1 MSLQLLGLSPDQEA
15 VYRGLLGAPE
25 SASSALA
32 ERIGLSVAEVAVA
45 LDVLTAMGLVT
56 HRENRYATT
65 PPDVA
70 IEGLIEQHE
79 RRIEQEKAQLELS
92 RDVVG
97 ELVQEFL
104 AANTGADA
112 GDAVELIADAHV
124 VRSRLYEL
132 SMSAQ
137 RRTCTMVPGGAIPPA
152 AVESSLR
159 IDRALLARGISVRT
173 VVSETAA
180 ADATVCGYLEQ
191 IEEAGAQVR
200 IHPNPPC
207 VMVLVDE
214 SAVVAMGNGRGG
226 AYVIPGS
233 SIVAAMDSLFE
244 MVWNEGAPR
253 SVSGDFPGG
262 FGEARSRQIV
272 ALLAKGYKDEA
283 IARRLGVSTRTVR
296 RMVADAVALLGAESR
311 FQAGVLAAQK
321 GWLGPAP
328 TKD

>member
-1 MSLQLLGLSPDQEA
+1 MSLQLLGLSSDQEA
-15 VYRGLLGAPE
+15 VYRGLLGAPD
-25 SASSALA
+25 STTATLA
-32 ERIGLSVAEVAVA
+32 ERVGLCAPEVLAA
-45 LDVLTAMGLVT
+45 LDVLCSLGLVSE
-56 HRENRYATT
+56 HEDGYATT

-92 RDVVG
+92 RDLVG

-104 AANTGADA
+104 AANTGTDD
-112 GDAVELIADAHV
+112 GDAVELIEDAHV

-132 SMSAQ
+132 STSAA

-152 AVESSLR
+152 AIESSLR
-159 IDRALLARGISVRT
+159 IDRALLARGITVRT
-173 VVSETAA
+173 IVSETVSADPAFAA
-180 ADATVCGYLEQ
+180 YLEQ
-191 IEEAGAQVR
+191 IEAAGAQVR

-207 VMVLVDE
+207 VMVLVDD

-244 MVWNEGAPR
+244 MVWNEGEPR
-253 SVSGDFPGG
+253 AVPGEVSGAFS
-262 FGEARSRQIV
+262 EARIRQIV
-272 ALLAKGYKDEA
+272 GLLAKGYKDEA

-296 RMVADAVALLGAESR
+296 RMVADAVVMLGAESR

-321 GWLGPAP
+321 GLLGPVSSGH
-328 TKD
+328 